1 MKIISA
7 VVERLMWYAVMIVR
21 KVRLCGKTS

>member
-7 VVERLMWYAVMIVR
+7 VVQRLMGYAVMIVR
-21 KVRLCGKTS
+21 KVQLCGKTS